1 MNKKQP
7 FGFFSIS
14 LSQCLHLCFTVMI
27 AAAGL
32 FTYSV
37 WLEKQKDVA
46 LKQHYATQLISEQL
60 RRRSDDLSNSLRNY
74 VVTGDQAYLQKYPDI
89 IGFGDGKQP
98 PPVTPGSS
106 YRDYIFADITHRS
119 SPQTPA
125 ISLIDRIQQAGFS
138 QSELDKLTA
147 AKNESDRLAE
157 REFSAIKMLQS
168 TPSDYGV
175 RDQAIKQLFDP
186 TYIALKAKVSAL
198 IDEVMQL
205 SAQRTQTAAQNATRS
220 VWLIDKIIIG
230 LGCALLFLIW
240 LCGKLFRNILGAA
253 PETVF
258 QTIRQLGN
266 GQFEARPTCSAV
278 PKNSLMSHLLHTQAQ
293 LKQLASEQ
301 NKNQHSLYL
310 ISKVFSEAQE
320 GIFLMDIEGT
330 VLDVN
335 SAFQRITGYSRKDTV
350 GHQSKILKSDHHDAG
365 FFQNF
370 WRQVKQEGRWRGEYW
385 CRNKT
390 GHLFASILNFSV
402 IEDNDG
408 HMLCYLGMLTDI
420 TELKT
425 HQHKIEEMA
434 FHDPLTQL
442 PNRPLLADRMRQA
455 LARVDRDKEMLAVA
469 CLDLDGF
476 KTVNDRFGHS
486 TGDALLV
493 EVSHRLLSC
502 VRTCD
507 TVARLGGDEF
517 AILLSEISSRDQCE
531 ITLQRVLRALVAPYI
546 LGNEHINQISASIGY
561 TLFPFDNADSDT
573 LLRHA
578 DHAMYT
584 AKQAGKN
591 RFQYFDTRRDKRIK
605 ANRLALA
612 RLEKALQRKEF
623 CLYIQ
628 PKINLKSGKV
638 AGAEALIRWLH
649 PVRGLMP
656 PAEFL
661 PLIEDNDLSIRVG
674 EWVIR
679 EALQLMR
686 QWQTQGL
693 MLPLSINI
701 NAHQLRQENFSA
713 RLAAIIG
720 QFAPIAAGQ
729 LEIEI
734 VESAALGDLQKVSGL
749 IAECKTFGV
758 NFALD
763 DFGTGYSA
771 LTYLKRLAV
780 STLKIDRSFVRD
792 LLIDESDL
800 AIVRGVIGLAKAFK
814 TDIVAEGVES
824 WRQAACLLEMG
835 CEIAQGYVIAHPMPA
850 DEVVNWTSRFRLPEL
865 HKEHNNEPNL
875 RPTHLH

>member
-1 MNKKQP
+1 MNNKQP

-27 AAAGL
+27 AVAGL
-32 FTYSV
+32 FAYSV
-37 WLEKQKDVA
+37 WLEKQKDAA
-46 LKQHYATQLISEQL
+46 LKQHYATRLISEQL
-60 RRRSDDLSNSLRNY
+60 RRRSDDLSSSLRNY

-89 IGFGDGKQP
+89 IAFGDGKQP
-98 PPVTPGSS
+98 PPVTLGSS
-106 YRDYIFADITHRS
+106 YRDYIFADITPGP
-119 SPQTPA
+119 SPQNPA
-125 ISLIDRIQQAGFS
+125 ISIIDRIKQAGFS

-147 AKNESDRLAE
+147 AKIESDRLAE

-175 RDQAIKQLFDP
+175 RDRAIKQLFDP
-186 TYIALKAKVSAL
+186 TYIARKAKVSAL

-205 SAQRTQTAAQNATRS
+205 SAQRTQTATQNATRR

-230 LGCALLFLIW
+230 LGCVLLFLIR

-266 GQFEARPTCSAV
+266 GQFEARPTCSGV
-278 PKNSLMSHLLHTQAQ
+278 PKNSLMSHLLLTQAQ
-293 LKQLASEQ
+293 LKRLASEQ

-350 GHQSKILKSDHHDAG
+350 GHQSKILKSDQHDAG

-390 GHLFASILNFSV
+390 GDLFASILNFSV
-402 IEDNDG
+402 IQDNDG
-408 HMLCYLGMLTDI
+408 YMLCYLGMLTDI

-476 KTVNDRFGHS
+476 KAVNDQFGHS

-517 AILLSEISSRDQCE
+517 AILLSEISSREQCE
-531 ITLQRVLRALVAPYI
+531 ITLHRVLNALVAPYI
-546 LGNEHINQISASIGY
+546 LGNDHINQISGSIGY
-561 TLFPFDNADSDT
+561 TLFPFDNADSDA

-578 DHAMYT
+578 DHAMYI

-591 RFQYFDTRRDKRIK
+591 RFQYFDTRQDKRKK
-605 ANRLALA
+605 ANWLALA
-612 RLEKALQRKEF
+612 RLEKALRQNEF

-628 PKINLKSGKV
+628 PKINLRTGKV
-638 AGAEALIRWLH
+638 VGAEALIRWLH

-661 PLIEDNDLSIRVG
+661 PLIEDNDLSVSVG
-674 EWVIR
+674 DWVIR
-679 EALQLMR
+679 EALRLMQ
-686 QWQTQGL
+686 QWRTQGL
-693 MLPLSINI
+693 MLPLSVNI

-720 QFAPIAAGQ
+720 QFSPITAGQ

-758 NFALD
+758 TFALD

-792 LLIDESDL
+792 LLINESDL

-824 WRQAACLLEMG
+824 WRQAACLLDMG

-850 DEVVNWTSRFRLPEL
+850 DEVVNWTRQFALPEL
-865 HKEHNNEPNL
+865 HKEHHNEPNL

>member
-7 FGFFSIS
+7 FGFFHIS

-32 FTYSV
+32 LGYAI
-37 WLEKQKDVA
+37 WLEIQKDAA
-46 LKQHYATQLISEQL
+46 LTHVNATQMFAEKL
-60 RRRSDDLSNSLRNY
+60 RRRPDDLADALRNY
-74 VVTGDQAYLQKYPDI
+74 VVSGDQTYLQKYLHVIDI
-89 IGFGDGKQP
+89 GDGKQP
-98 PPVTPGSS
+98 
-106 YRDYIFADITHRS
+106 
-119 SPQTPA
+119 TPA
-125 ISLIDRIQQAGFS
+125 PTFSIIDQIKQTGIS
-138 QSELDKLTA
+138 QSELHKLTTAKIESDKL
-147 AKNESDRLAE
+147 AKQ
-157 REFSAIKMLQS
+157 EFEAIKMLRS
-168 TPSDYGV
+168 TAGDRFV
-175 RDQAIKQLFDP
+175 RDQTVKRLFDA
-186 TYIALKAKVSAL
+186 TYVARKAEVSAL
-198 IDEVMQL
+198 LDEVMQQSL
-205 SAQRTQTAAQNATRS
+205 QRSQTAAQNTQRIK
-220 VWLIDKIIIG
+220 LIQQILIG
-230 LGCALLFLIW
+230 LSCLLLFLIW
-240 LCGKLFRNILGAA
+240 LCGKLFRTLLGAA
-253 PETVF
+253 PETVL
-258 QTIRQLGN
+258 QTIRELGN
-266 GQFEARPTCSAV
+266 GQFETQPNYSAV
-278 PKNSLMSHLLHTQAQ
+278 PRHSLMSHLLHTQAQ
-293 LKQLASEQ
+293 LKQLETEHD
-301 NKNQHSLYL
+301 KNQHSLYL

-320 GIFLMDIEGT
+320 GIFLMDTEGT
-330 VLDVN
+330 ILNVN
-335 SAFQRITGYSRKDTV
+335 SAFQRITGYSRNDTI
-350 GHQSKILKSDHHDAG
+350 GHRSKILESDQHDAV

-390 GHLFASILNFSV
+390 GGLFASILNFNV
-402 IEDNDG
+402 IQDDDG
-408 HMLCYLGMLTDI
+408 RMLCYLGMLTDI

-425 HQHKIEEMA
+425 HQHRIEELA

-455 LARVDRDKEMLAVA
+455 LARVDRDKDLLAVA

-476 KTVNDRFGHS
+476 KAVNDQFGHG
-486 TGDALLV
+486 TGDALLI
-493 EVSHRLLSC
+493 EVAHRLLSC

-517 AILLSEISSRDQCE
+517 AILLTEISSREQCE
-531 ITLQRVLRALVAPYI
+531 TTLQRVLSALVAPY
-546 LGNEHINQISASIGY
+546 LLENEQINQISGSIGY

-591 RFQYFDTRRDKRIK
+591 RFQYFDSRQDIRMK
-605 ANRLALA
+605 ANWLALA
-612 RLEKALQRKEF
+612 RLEKAFQRKEF
-623 CLYIQ
+623 CLYVQ

-638 AGAEALIRWLH
+638 VGAEALIRWLH

-661 PLIEDNDLSIRVG
+661 PLIEDNDLSISVG

-679 EALQLMR
+679 EALQLMQ

-693 MLPLSINI
+693 LLPLSINI

-713 RLAAIIG
+713 RLAAIVG
-720 QFAPIAAGQ
+720 QFPPIAAGQ

-734 VESAALGDLQKVSGL
+734 VESAALGDLQKVSTL
-749 IAECKTFGV
+749 IAECKEFGI

-792 LLIDESDL
+792 LLINESDL

-814 TDIVAEGVES
+814 TNIVAEGVES
-824 WRQAACLLEMG
+824 WRQAACLLDMG
-835 CEIAQGYVIAHPMPA
+835 CEIAQGYAIAHPMPTG
-850 DEVVNWTSRFRLPEL
+850 EVVDWTRQFRLPEL
-865 HKEHNNEPNL
+865 LKEHNNEPIL

>member
-14 LSQCLHLCFTVMI
+14 LNQCLHLCVTVMI

-32 FTYSV
+32 FGYSI
-37 WLEKQKDVA
+37 WLEKQKDAA
-46 LKQHYATQLISEQL
+46 LTHYNATQLFSEKF
-60 RRRSDDLSNSLRNY
+60 RRRPDDLANALRNY
-74 VVTGDQAYLQKYPDI
+74 VVTGDQTHLQKYLHV
-89 IGFGDGKQP
+89 IGLGDGKQP
-98 PPVTPGSS
+98 PPATLDSIDQDQIAPQP
-106 YRDYIFADITHRS
+106 
-119 SPQTPA
+119 SPSASTFS
-125 ISLIDRIQQAGFS
+125 IIDQIKQAGIS
-138 QSELDKLTA
+138 QSELHKLTT
-147 AKNESDRLAE
+147 AKVESEKLANQE
-157 REFSAIKMLQS
+157 INAITTLSS
-168 TPSDYGV
+168 TTGDSDL
-175 RDQAIKQLFDP
+175 RDQAVKRVFDASH
-186 TYIALKAKVSAL
+186 IARQAEVSAL
-198 IDEVMQL
+198 LDDVMRQSL
-205 SAQRTQTAAQNATRS
+205 QSSQAVAQNTAQQIR
-220 VWLIDKIIIG
+220 LIQSIIIG
-230 LGCALLFLIW
+230 LSCLLLFLIW
-240 LCGKLFRNILGAA
+240 LCGKLFRTILGAA
-253 PETVF
+253 PDTVF

-266 GQFEARPTCSAV
+266 GQFEAQPTGFPV

-293 LKQLASEQ
+293 LKQLAFEQ

-335 SAFQRITGYSRKDTV
+335 SAFQRITGYSREDTV
-350 GHQSKILKSDHHDAG
+350 GHQSKILKSDQHDAG

-370 WRQVKQEGRWRGEYW
+370 WRQVKREGRWRGEYW

-390 GHLFASILNFSV
+390 GDLFASILNFSV
-402 IEDNDG
+402 IQDNDG

-442 PNRPLLADRMRQA
+442 PNRPLLADRMQQA

-476 KTVNDRFGHS
+476 KAVNDQFGHS

-517 AILLSEISSRDQCE
+517 AILLSEISSREQCE
-531 ITLQRVLRALVAPYI
+531 ITLQRVLGALVAPYI
-546 LGNEHINQISASIGY
+546 LGNDHINQISGSIGY

-591 RFQYFDTRRDKRIK
+591 RFQYFDTRQDKRMK
-605 ANRLALA
+605 ANWLALA

-638 AGAEALIRWLH
+638 VGAEALIRWLH

-661 PLIEDNDLSIRVG
+661 PLIEDNDLSVSVG
-674 EWVIR
+674 DWVIG
-679 EALQLMR
+679 EALRLMQ
-686 QWQTQGL
+686 QWRTQGL
-693 MLPLSINI
+693 VLPLSVNI

-720 QFAPIAAGQ
+720 QFSPIAAGQ

-734 VESAALGDLQKVSGL
+734 VESAALGDLQKVSSL
-749 IAECKTFGV
+749 IAECKRFGV

-814 TDIVAEGVES
+814 TDIIAEGVES
-824 WRQAACLLEMG
+824 WRQAACLLDMG

-850 DEVVNWTSRFRLPEL
+850 EEVVNWTRQFRLPEL
-865 HKEHNNEPNL
+865 QKEHHNEPTL
-875 RPTHLH
+875 QPTHLH